1 MLFEDL
7 DKKIRD
13 AAEQHHPAYDEKAW
27 LKMEKLLNQHLP
39 QQKNDRRRIIF
50 FFLLFLLIGG
60 GTFMVISK
68 PWSKKPISADQLAQD
83 NKKKVQA
90 KNNKKTGNV
99 PFTQPGRDKI
109 NKDAGGNGNVLINQE
124 AEKTTDNEPINGK
137 SLGYSKK
144 NKTTGK
150 SRLIKNQ
157 GTENK
162 KKSFLDNNGDKNI
175 AASDDKMKKPP
186 LGNNLGSPVQPGI
199 KSMAEKK
206 EEDKT
211 KTGIA
216 KQDEI
221 KENINQEVAKT
232 EIKKA
237 AKKNNQ
243 SKNQNGFSFSVSAG
257 SDISKAGGSKTG
269 KTTLVYGAGIGY
281 TRKRFTLR
289 TGMYV
294 SKKIYWA
301 GPNDYE
307 LSYKPPPQIKFE
319 GADANCYVIDI
330 PVKLSYNFESGRKG
344 NWFAGAGLSSYLMKR
359 ETYVYNYKN
368 SWGNTYPIKYEVKNE
383 NKHYFSV
390 LSLSGGYTRRLN
402 NTFSISAEP
411 YVEIPLTGIGVG
423 KVHLNSGGVLM
434 TLSVKPF
441 RN

>member
-1 MLFEDL
+1 MLFEEL
-7 DKKIRD
+7 DKKIKD

-27 LKMEKLLNQHLP
+27 LKMEKLLNRHLP

-50 FFLLFLLIGG
+50 FLLLFLLIGG

-68 PWSKKPISADQLAQD
+68 PWGKKSGSEHQLAQGV
-83 NKKKVQA
+83 NNKVQNN
-90 KNNKKTGNV
+90 NNKKTGNV

-109 NKDAGGNGNVLINQE
+109 NKDTGGNGNVLINQE

-137 SLGYSKK
+137 SLGYSQK

-175 AASDDKMKKPP
+175 AASDDKMKK
-186 LGNNLGSPVQPGI
+186 LLSGNNSESPVQPGI
-199 KSMAEKK
+199 KGMEEKK

-289 TGMYV
+289 TGVYA

-307 LSYKPPPQIKFE
+307 LSYTSPLLKFE
-319 GADANCYVIDI
+319 GANADCYVIDI
-330 PVKLSYNFESGRKG
+330 PVKLSYNFKSTAKG

-359 ETYVYNYKN
+359 ETYVYNYKTTLGY
-368 SWGNTYPIKYEVKNE
+368 SYFYPHEVKNE